1 MKMCDSSLFKGH
13 FSKYSVNVINKIDT
27 NLCEFS
33 PKDLKA
39 L

>member
-1 MKMCDSSLFKGH
+1 MKMCDSSHFEGH

-33 PKDLKA
+33 QRS
-39 L
+39 